1 MNIQPSDGRAVGESM
16 QATKEEPSVKSR
28 QLTTRTYLVTAAAAA
43 MALMTVTACSSGG
56 SGSGAGS
63 SGKSITF
70 IAGKT
75 GDPFYVTMKC
85 GASAEAKK
93 LGYSFSATG
102 SVDWSVPEQVSSVD
116 SVAAYHPAGVLISPV
131 DPNSLAGPIRT
142 LQSNGSKVAI
152 VDTSLTDGS
161 IGVTHI
167 SSNNVQGGEK
177 AADTMAQLVGGS
189 GEVVVLTPDL
199 TTTTT
204 NARIQG
210 FKQELAAKY
219 PGMKIDDVRQV
230 GDTAQGAASAVGDEL
245 SAHPG
250 LVGIFTANSETGE
263 GVGTGL
269 KNAGKQGKVK
279 VVSFDAGPEQVLALK
294 SGAVDALISQDP
306 YGIGQQAVE
315 QLADALSGKPVTG
328 SIQTDLASITR
339 TNLNDP
345 SVAQFL
351 YKADCN
357 S

>member
-1 MNIQPSDGRAVGESM
+1 LGTEGSEVGVYSRNLTGRRSAVIG
-16 QATKEEPSVKSR
+16 
-28 QLTTRTYLVTAAAAA
+28 AAAVVAA
-43 MALMTVTACSSGG
+43 LVAVTGCSSSGG
-56 SGSGAGS
+56 GGNA

-70 IAGKT
+70 VAGKT
-75 GDPFYVTMKC
+75 GDPFYITMKC

-93 LGYSFSATG
+93 LGYGFTATG

-116 SVAAYHPAGVLISPV
+116 SVTANHPSGVLISPV
-131 DPNSLAGPIRT
+131 DPNSLAAPIKT
-142 LQSNGSKVAI
+142 MQSNGSKVAI
-152 VDTSLTDGS
+152 VDTTLTDAS

-167 SSNNVQGGEK
+167 SSNNEQGGEK

-219 PGMKIDDVRQV
+219 PNIRIDDVRQV

-245 SAHPG
+245 SAHPN
-250 LVGIFTANSETGE
+250 LAGIFTANSQTGE

-269 KNAGKQGKVK
+269 KNSGKQGKVK
-279 VVSFDAGPEQVLALK
+279 VVSFDAGPQQVQALENG
-294 SGAVDALISQDP
+294 SVDALISQDP
-306 YGIGQQAVE
+306 YGIGQQAVD
-315 QLADALSGKPVTG
+315 QLGNSIGGKPVTAT
-328 SIQTDLASITR
+328 IQTNLASITR
-339 TNLNDP
+339 DNLHDP

-357 S
+357 A